1 MRTSLA
7 VIGISIVLGMFVAAG
22 LWRPETP
29 AVTAS
34 REARPASPE
43 PSPAAQPE
51 PGPPSAPTEP
61 GAPSTPRQ
69 LFPPED
75 LPLLEGPDRE
85 LWQKPELVMD
95 TLRIAEGS
103 KVADIGAGAGWFT
116 IRLARRVEQN
126 GTVYA
131 QDVQR
136 EMYIAISRRVKRER
150 LGNVKVILGSEDLPN
165 LPQKVLDAVL
175 AVDVYPEVSDR
186 VTFLRSLAAALKPTG
201 RIGIVNY
208 KPGKGG
214 PGPDSRVD
222 SDSVIADA
230 KKAGLHM
237 LQPPLDL
244 RYQYMIVLGP

>member
-7 VIGISIVLGMFVAAG
+7 VIGVAIVLGTFVAAG
-22 LWRPETP
+22 LWKP
-29 AVTAS
+29 AAPGIAAS
-34 REARPASPE
+34 KEARQTSPE
-43 PSPAAQPE
+43 QSPAAPE
-51 PGPPSAPTEP
+51 PGTSPA
-61 GAPSTPRQ
+61 PRQ

-116 IRLARRVEQN
+116 IRLSRRVEVN

-136 EMYIAISRRVKRER
+136 EMYIAISRRVKREG
-150 LGNVKVILGSEDLPN
+150 LSNVKVILGSEDSPN
-165 LPQKVLDAVL
+165 LPEGTLDAVL
-175 AVDVYPEVSDR
+175 AVDVYPEVADR
-186 VTFLRSLAAALKPTG
+186 VTFLRSLATALKPTG

-208 KPGKGG
+208 KPGTGG
-214 PGPDSRVD
+214 PGPDSRVA
-222 SDSVIADA
+222 SDTVIADA
-230 KKAGLHM
+230 RKASLRM
-237 LQPPLDL
+237 LEPPLDL
-244 RYQYMIVLGP
+244 RYQYMIVLGR